1 MAIRFRHEA
10 RTLAMQALCQ
20 LDVQS
25 EDFLPQLDDFL
36 RDSASERA
44 SSGGVRLPSEAIS
57 LAASLAQ
64 GAWARRGDS
73 DRRIAACSE
82 RWSVARMALVD
93 RGILRLAV
101 FELLEVPETPFK
113 VVIDEALELAHEFSD
128 VDSPSF
134 INGVLDAVWR
144 GIQSEIDG
152 NCS

>member
-1 MAIRFRHEA
+1 
-10 RTLAMQALCQ
+10 MQALCQ

-44 SSGGVRLPSEAIS
+44 SSGGVRLPGEAIR
-57 LAASLAQ
+57 LAADLTR

-73 DRRIAACSE
+73 DGRIAESSE
-82 RWSVARMALVD
+82 SWSVDRMALVD

-101 FELLEVPETPFK
+101 FELLEEPQIPFK

-144 GIQSEIDG
+144 RIHSEIDG

>member
-1 MAIRFRHEA
+1 MAVRYRHEA
-10 RTLAMQALCQ
+10 RTLAMQAMCQ

-44 SSGGVRLPSEAIS
+44 SSGGVRLHAEAIALAGS
-57 LAASLAQ
+57 LAR

-73 DRRIAACSE
+73 DRRMAECSE
-82 RWSVARMALVD
+82 AWSVKRMALVD

-113 VVIDEALELAHEFSD
+113 VVIDEALELAHKFSD

-152 NCS
+152 NGS